1 MNTGYVYILINN
13 SMPGIIKIGKTK
25 RDVKKRA
32 RELSNTSIPTPF
44 IIAFE
49 IFVQDVDSIEYFVH
63 EILNDFRINPNR
75 EFFRYP
81 LNEAIK
87 VICEL
92 CKPEKENEDL
102 FVAIDITYKLKEKY
116 GHYIRQDYKSIRL
129 IQTDNRV
136 WLETTIEEDIAGYLK
151 DQTIK
156 RTDLGFIIGGID
168 DYDHKLFD
176 PNKNVYDNAEIFLE
190 KFDAYSIAMT
200 TDIFTDEAW
209 EDIQRDK
216 KHD

>member
-1 MNTGYVYILINN
+1 
-13 SMPGIIKIGKTK
+13 MPGIIKIGKKK
-25 RDVKKRA
+25 RDEKKRA

-49 IFVQDVDSIEYFVH
+49 IFVQDVDSIECSVH

-87 VICEL
+87 VISEL

-102 FVAIDITYKLKEKY
+102 FVAIDISYKLKEKY
-116 GHYIRQDYKSIRL
+116 GHYIRKDYKSIRI

-156 RTDLGFIIGGID
+156 RSDLGFIIDGID
-168 DYDHKLFD
+168 DDDNQLFD
-176 PNKNVYDNAEIFLE
+176 PDKNVYDNAEIFLE

-200 TDIFTDEAW
+200 TDIFNDEAW

-216 KHD
+216 KYEGQL